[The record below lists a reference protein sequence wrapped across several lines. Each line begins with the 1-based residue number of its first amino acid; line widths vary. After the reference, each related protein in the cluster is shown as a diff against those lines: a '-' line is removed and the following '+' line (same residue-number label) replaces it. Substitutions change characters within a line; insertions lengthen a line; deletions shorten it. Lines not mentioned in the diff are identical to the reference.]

1 MKFRKLKIFPNVI
14 LTANKY
20 NYSSKNGFIP
30 KIFFIIAKINHFA
43 YFEKKDLIFLQSSEN
58 AHPYE
63 DFEWDSFNMESEDLR
78 PEEEIQDSSKINLLK

>member
-43 YFEKKDLIFLQSSEN
+43 YFEKKRLIF
-58 AHPYE
+58 
-63 DFEWDSFNMESEDLR
+63 FNSR
-78 PEEEIQDSSKINLLK
+78 LKMPSLMKTLNGILSTWNPRI